1 MSKAGGAEV
10 RSHGS
15 SRHHCMQEGYDL
27 RNSWVNEA
35 SCIRFSVLTR
45 NLPRVGSE
53 HEPGQ
58 RVYTQSDMLT
68 IFLNLHM
75 ILYAPSP
82 PKQSFSSNFKHHD
95 RVLTIDPTSGIGP
108 YCRHDIGASLLELGP
123 FLQRRG
129 GVSARGKLN
138 WAAQNALVQACGHGS
153 KAERRRRRIGTAMVS
168 PGWLRLVFGG
178 MLLFSSRRSCMS
190 TTGA

>member
-68 IFLNLHM
+68 IF
-75 ILYAPSP
+75 
-82 PKQSFSSNFKHHD
+82 
-95 RVLTIDPTSGIGP
+95 
-108 YCRHDIGASLLELGP
+108 
-123 FLQRRG
+123 
-129 GVSARGKLN
+129 
-138 WAAQNALVQACGHGS
+138 
-153 KAERRRRRIGTAMVS
+153 
-168 PGWLRLVFGG
+168 
-178 MLLFSSRRSCMS
+178 
-190 TTGA
+190 